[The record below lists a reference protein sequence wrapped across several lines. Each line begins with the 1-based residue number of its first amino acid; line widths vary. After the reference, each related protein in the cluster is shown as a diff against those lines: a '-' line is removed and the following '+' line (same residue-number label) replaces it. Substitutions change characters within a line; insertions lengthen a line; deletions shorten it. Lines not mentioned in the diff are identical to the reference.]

1 MVLQNGGI
9 LLSCTEENFKNPSK
23 FIEEKSV
30 LNKTLNSSSFMNN
43 TSKRTKSSDLIRIN
57 DSVNNLN
64 LSLSNQQIRPI
75 VCHVESKQ
83 TNGKGLMVNN
93 PITSATN
100 GIGNTDSLKKNSHS
114 KTKINDKTTSCLK
127 VLLLFF
133 IEIQL
138 QI

>member
-9 LLSCTEENFKNPSK
+9 LLSCTEENFNSPSK

-30 LNKTLNSSSFMNN
+30 LNKTLNASSFMNSTN
-43 TSKRTKSSDLIRIN
+43 KRTKSSDLIRIN

-83 TNGKGLMVNN
+83 TNGKGHMVNN
-93 PITSATN
+93 PITSAIN

-114 KTKINDKTTSCLK
+114 KTKIADKTTSCLK

>member
-1 MVLQNGGI
+1 MVLQNGI

-30 LNKTLNSSSFMNN
+30 FNKALNASSFMNN

-64 LSLSNQQIRPI
+64 LSLSNHQIRPI
-75 VCHVESKQ
+75 VCQVESKQ

-93 PITSATN
+93 PITSPTN
-100 GIGNTDSLKKNSHS
+100 DIGYTDSLKKNSHS
-114 KTKINDKTTSCLK
+114 KTKIDDKTTSCLK
-127 VLLLFF
+127 VLF
-133 IEIQL
+133 
-138 QI
+138 